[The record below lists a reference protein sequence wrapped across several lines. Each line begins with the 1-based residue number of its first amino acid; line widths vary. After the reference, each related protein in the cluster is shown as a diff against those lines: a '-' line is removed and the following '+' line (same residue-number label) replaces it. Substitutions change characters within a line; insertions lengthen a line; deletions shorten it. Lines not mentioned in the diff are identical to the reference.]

1 MKCSIY
7 NLHLNYYSSSRIS
20 SASSISSFSFYLTTL
35 KKLQKRRLV
44 DSASLPFP
52 PAPAFCC
59 RFKRLIQS
67 GEREAWPS
75 VLFEMLSWF
84 QYNGASS
91 NCRAAPAWWGLAT
104 HLCHSGDSGKGRKLA
119 IEFLSYGICI
129 TGDTYN
135 IYRFLILAFIS
146 MCSTFSMGVK
156 VYNSPPCPH
165 RTLFTF
171 LSLNYHFRNGI
182 QILFFPFF
190 PLISLSLWI

>member
-7 NLHLNYYSSSRIS
+7 NLHLNYYSSSPIS

-104 HLCHSGDSGKGRKLA
+104 HLGTRVTQAREGSWQLNSCHMAYASQVTP
-119 IEFLSYGICI
+119 I
-129 TGDTYN
+129 
-135 IYRFLILAFIS
+135 IS
-146 MCSTFSMGVK
+146 IGS
-156 VYNSPPCPH
+156 
-165 RTLFTF
+165 
-171 LSLNYHFRNGI
+171 
-182 QILFFPFF
+182 
-190 PLISLSLWI
+190 